1 LNRIVA
7 QPRGGSDKT
16 ECTAGERCQCPCYTS
31 TDYSYCSGHFTITES
46 VSLQC
51 LRLEHGLVHLYTWQM
66 WTDLQIVF
74 NHKIP

>member
-1 LNRIVA
+1 MIA

-46 VSLQC
+46 VGL
-51 LRLEHGLVHLYTWQM
+51 LHGCYIYSSGYRTSHGC
-66 WTDLQIVF
+66 
-74 NHKIP
+74 